1 MEISKLGVLIPTAKP
16 VSQGENPTLPIPKG
30 PGKGNDLA
38 LVGGATLQ
46 LIGRNAAKELREQ
59 EEIKC
64 HMLSPKG
71 KNKQGKESRT
81 DFSPVRKQ
89 LFKGF
94 HFLL

>member
-1 MEISKLGVLIPTAKP
+1 MEVSKLGVLIPTAKP
-16 VSQGENPTLPIPKG
+16 VSQGENLTLPIPKG
-30 PGKGNDLA
+30 PGKGNNLA
-38 LVGGATLQ
+38 PVGGATPQ
-46 LIGRNAAKELREQ
+46 LIGCNAAKELWEQ
-59 EEIKC
+59 EELKC

-71 KNKQGKESRT
+71 KNKQWKEPRT

>member
-1 MEISKLGVLIPTAKP
+1 MEVSKLGVLIPTAKP

-38 LVGGATLQ
+38 LVGGATPQ
-46 LIGRNAAKELREQ
+46 LIGRNAAKELWEQ
-59 EEIKC
+59 EELKC

-71 KNKQGKESRT
+71 KNKQGKEPRT